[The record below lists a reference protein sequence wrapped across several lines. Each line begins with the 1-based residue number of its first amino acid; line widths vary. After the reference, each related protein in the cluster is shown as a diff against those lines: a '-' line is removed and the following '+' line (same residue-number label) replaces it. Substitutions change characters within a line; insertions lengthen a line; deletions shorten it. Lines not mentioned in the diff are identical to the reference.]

1 MYDSV
6 RSLSTSIFNAGIKDG
21 QDLKDAS
28 HYPNFA
34 MYGTPLEKMYGQ
46 NVNRLREIKEEY
58 DPFRVM
64 DLTGGFRF

>member
-1 MYDSV
+1 
-6 RSLSTSIFNAGIKDG
+6 
-21 QDLKDAS
+21 
-28 HYPNFA
+28 